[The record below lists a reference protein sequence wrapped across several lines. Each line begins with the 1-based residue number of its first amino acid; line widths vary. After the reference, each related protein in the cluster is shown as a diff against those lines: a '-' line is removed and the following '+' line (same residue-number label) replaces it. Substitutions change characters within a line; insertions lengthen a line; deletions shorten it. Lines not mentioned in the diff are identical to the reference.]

1 MSSVIGNHLQRRFPE
16 TPFIR
21 SLLEYTYRKIARLLG
36 MQNVADIP
44 LPEIYRRRSDP
55 DYARRRKLITGANP
69 VVDLDT
75 ILGDLKELSER
86 STMALAD
93 AEEHLKERQQEIDRL
108 MSDLQHLET
117 REAALESQID
127 VLSTQTPESA
137 RVYATL
143 VNEVLQQREERTFR
157 IALLQGLVWF
167 VLGGALTAGLAIALS

>member
-1 MSSVIGNHLQRRFPE
+1 
-16 TPFIR
+16 
-21 SLLEYTYRKIARLLG
+21 
-36 MQNVADIP
+36 
-44 LPEIYRRRSDP
+44 
-55 DYARRRKLITGANP
+55 
-69 VVDLDT
+69 
-75 ILGDLKELSER
+75 
-86 STMALAD
+86 MALAD

>member
-143 VNEVLQQREERTFR
+143 
-157 IALLQGLVWF
+157 
-167 VLGGALTAGLAIALS
+167 AGCGRKVRRSAAVYRASTVSAAFGM